1 MQNIRLD
8 AGAAAL
14 LARLHG
20 AGYAAYAVGGCVRDS
35 LLGRTP
41 QDWDL
46 CTSARPEQVLA
57 LFGEGQCIPTGLQ
70 HGTVTIKYGGQLY
83 ETTTFRTE
91 GAYTDG
97 RHPDSVAFSPRLED
111 DLSRRDF
118 TMNAMA
124 YSPERG
130 LVDKFG
136 GQDDI
141 IERVVRCVGDPYERF
156 EEDALRILRALRF
169 ASELGFVIDA
179 ETARAIHEKKYL
191 LKEISAERISSELT
205 RFVTGR
211 TPCTLMMEFSD
222 VFSTIIPEITPC
234 NGFDQKSRYH
244 VYDVW
249 GHIAHAVEKSK
260 PDKYVRLA
268 LLFHDIAKPACCRT
282 DDEGHRHFFGHEKQ
296 SAEMAE
302 KIMERLH
309 FNGETVRNVTELI
322 KYHYVTPIESK
333 RVVKRLVSVMG
344 MEQFIR
350 LIEVMKGDNR
360 AKQSFCLERIPV
372 LDGMKIIAYE
382 IVRSDECFSLRQLAI
397 NGNDIAA
404 LGISGREI
412 GGTPDKLLSKVIDE
426 ELPNEK
432 EALLTAAQSLQQ

>member
-1 MQNIRLD
+1 MTINIPDNISIILD
-8 AGAAAL
+8 K
-14 LARLHG
+14 LHN
-20 AGYAAYAVGGCVRDS
+20 AGYEAYLAGGCVRDG
-35 LLGRTP
+35 LMGREPSDYDITTNA
-41 QDWDL
+41 L
-46 CTSARPEQVLA
+46 PEQTAACFEDFTVI
-57 LFGEGQCIPTGLQ
+57 ETGIK
-70 HGTVTIKYGGQLY
+70 HGTVTVVSGG
-83 ETTTFRTE
+83 ENVEITTYRI
-91 GAYTDG
+91 DG
-97 RHPDSVAFSPRLED
+97 TYADHRRPDTVCFTPRLED

-179 ETARAIHEKKYL
+179 ETARAIHEKKHL
-191 LKEISAERISSELT
+191 LKEISAERINSELT
-205 RFVTGR
+205 RFVTGK

-234 NGFDQKSRYH
+234 IGFDQKSRYH

-382 IVRSDECFSLRQLAI
+382 IVRSEECFSLRQLAV

-404 LGISGREI
+404 LGISGRQI
-412 GGTPDKLLSKVIDE
+412 GETLDKLLSKVIDE

-432 EALLTAAQSLQQ
+432 EALLAAAQSLQQ

>member
-1 MQNIRLD
+1 MTINIPDNISIVLD
-8 AGAAAL
+8 K
-14 LARLHG
+14 LHN
-20 AGYAAYAVGGCVRDS
+20 AGYEAYLAGGCVRDG
-35 LLGRTP
+35 LMGREPSDYDITTNA
-41 QDWDL
+41 L
-46 CTSARPEQVLA
+46 PEQTAACFEDFTVI
-57 LFGEGQCIPTGLQ
+57 ETGIK
-70 HGTVTIKYGGQLY
+70 HGTVTVVSGG
-83 ETTTFRTE
+83 ENVEITTYRI
-91 GAYTDG
+91 DG
-97 RHPDSVAFSPRLED
+97 TYADHRRPDTVCFTPRLED
-111 DLSRRDF
+111 DLS
-118 TMNAMA
+118 
-124 YSPERG
+124 
-130 LVDKFG
+130 
-136 GQDDI
+136 Q
-141 IERVVRCVGDPYERF
+141 RVVRCVGDPYERF

-191 LKEISAERISSELT
+191 LKEMSAERISSELT
-205 RFVTGR
+205 RFVTGKA
-211 TPCTLMMEFSD
+211 PCTLMMEFSD

-249 GHIAHAVEKSK
+249 GHIAHAVERSK

-333 RVVKRLVSVMG
+333 RVVRRLVSVMG

-382 IVRSDECFSLRQLAI
+382 IVRSDECFSLRQLAV

-404 LGISGREI
+404 LGISGRQI
-412 GGTPDKLLSKVIDE
+412 GETLDKLLSKVIDE